1 MASLFSMSLIACGSS
16 KGNKSEELP
25 SSVETNNSAENSTIE
40 SNGDTSVET
49 KESTKEKENSKTS
62 TPKESSSNNND
73 ESLED
78 PAVVDWNKYLLETI
92 YSDFKKIKNSDF
104 H

>member
-1 MASLFSMSLIACGSS
+1 MKKKKVALVLMASLFSMSLIACGSS

-49 KESTKEKENSKTS
+49 KESTEE
-62 TPKESSSNNND
+62 KESSK
-73 ESLED
+73 ESSTKE
-78 PAVVDWNKYLLETI
+78 K
-92 YSDFKKIKNSDF
+92 
-104 H
+104 